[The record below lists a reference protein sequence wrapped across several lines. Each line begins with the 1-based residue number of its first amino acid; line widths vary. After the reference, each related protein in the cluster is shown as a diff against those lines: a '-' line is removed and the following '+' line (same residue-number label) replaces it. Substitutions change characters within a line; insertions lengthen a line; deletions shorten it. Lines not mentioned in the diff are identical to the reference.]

1 MLPLYSRKCPLLAT
15 VALLCLGPH
24 AVLGA
29 QAQAADGA
37 ASTAPLRLRVLTY
50 NIHHGEGMDGKLDL
64 PRIARVIRATEPDLV
79 ALQEIDQR
87 TERTGQVDQSETL
100 GTLTGMQVV
109 FGGNIRFQGG
119 DYGNAVMKEFSE
131 AQLAE
136 RVPSLP
142 FMGGSAS
149 RQRILNF
156 LMMHAMDTY
165 GQLAVYLRLC
175 GVTPP
180 LSRQP

>member
-1 MLPLYSRKCPLLAT
+1 MLHKICLPLAFALAMSALAQTPTPSFMGSCSNLVCDLRNDWDRNNVMVASVATAMPEEMYGFKPTPAQETFGQRVLHVASIHVQLLQS
-15 VALLCLGPH
+15 
-24 AVLGA
+24 LGA
-29 QAQAADGA
+29 KTKA
-37 ASTAPLRLRVLTY
+37 
-50 NIHHGEGMDGKLDL
+50 
-64 PRIARVIRATEPDLV
+64 PDLNFKATSKAEILSV
-79 ALQEIDQR
+79 LQ
-87 TERTGQVDQSETL
+87 GA
-100 GTLTGMQVV
+100 
-109 FGGNIRFQGG
+109 G

>member
-1 MLPLYSRKCPLLAT
+1 MLHKICLPLAFALAMPVLAQTPVPSFMGSCSNLVCDLRNDWDRNNVMVASVATAMPEEMYGFKPTPAQETFGQRVLHVASIHVQLLQS
-15 VALLCLGPH
+15 
-24 AVLGA
+24 LGA
-29 QAQAADGA
+29 KTKA
-37 ASTAPLRLRVLTY
+37 
-50 NIHHGEGMDGKLDL
+50 
-64 PRIARVIRATEPDLV
+64 PDLNFKATSKAEILSV
-79 ALQEIDQR
+79 LQ
-87 TERTGQVDQSETL
+87 GA
-100 GTLTGMQVV
+100 
-109 FGGNIRFQGG
+109 G

-136 RVPSLP
+136 RAPSLP